1 MNDEQLNNNTNITA
15 MYYYKQ
21 NTKYCQLPLIEFL
34 TSDPVAYY
42 RSFSDAGDDQ
52 KKKWKRFCTKWNNY
66 GV

>member
-52 KKKWKRFCTKWNNY
+52 KKK
-66 GV
+66 